1 MRNSTMTFS
10 AILALMIVSMLARV
24 SLAQDKA
31 VPNVAEPPKAAD
43 ADTQKNYDQFAKTMS
58 SAKLV
63 GHFTITGKTDKELT
77 SEEYHILEVKRMD
90 EGDYWLFKVRI
101 KYGGRDVTV
110 PIPIEVKWAANTPVI
125 TLDNVEVPLMGTFS
139 SRVVIDGDKYAGTWS
154 HGDVGGHLF
163 GRIVPG
169 EAEAGGDKSSPDDQ

>member
-1 MRNSTMTFS
+1 
-10 AILALMIVSMLARV
+10 L
-24 SLAQDKA
+24 
-31 VPNVAEPPKAAD
+31 
-43 ADTQKNYDQFAKTMS
+43 
-58 SAKLV
+58 
-63 GHFTITGKTDKELT
+63 
-77 SEEYHILEVKRMD
+77 D

-125 TLDNVEVPLMGTFS
+125 TLDNVEVPLMGSFS

-169 EAEAGGDKSSPDDQ
+169 KAEAGGEEPNKDDQ